1 MNLKENINRIKQ
13 MMGII
18 NESKF
23 FRRRIDLNNVKNL
36 LGNYAS
42 QVYYET
48 KNYKQFKYELVLKVV
63 ERIMWKDYKLDW
75 AELPEQEEIEFV
87 TKISNAVVRTT
98 HLTGLFTDLGI
109 DISQLFFPKLHHNRE
124 KLKSQI
130 KLRIYIILFFFAGG
144 FIGGFLY
151 SQLHFALNTLI
162 FATLILLASL
172 FFDDFRYKIIKTR
185 RKYTRKS
192 VRA

>member
-1 MNLKENINRIKQ
+1 MKLQESIYRIKE

-87 TKISNAVVRTT
+87 TKISDMFEET
-98 HLTGLFTDLGI
+98 I
-109 DISQLFFPKLHHNRE
+109 KKLYNKYHN
-124 KLKSQI
+124 
-130 KLRIYIILFFFAGG
+130 
-144 FIGGFLY
+144 
-151 SQLHFALNTLI
+151 
-162 FATLILLASL
+162 
-172 FFDDFRYKIIKTR
+172 
-185 RKYTRKS
+185 
-192 VRA
+192 